1 MTKFYF
7 VLIWMIFLLNVSFIS
22 AQDEDA
28 SKNSVWEFYAELDF
42 TFDDPFIVGPV
53 ATADYKNLHLEA
65 RYNYEGKNTG
75 SGWIGYNFSGGS
87 EFEYLITPIIGGLV
101 GGINGIG
108 IGLEFT
114 FNFMDFE
121 FDDEMEF
128 QFDFENEEND
138 NFYNWADIS
147 YSPLEWFYFGVS
159 GQRTR
164 LIENNVD
171 IQFGPFLG
179 VGYNEFELA
188 GYTYNLGTKDF
199 YFVVTTS
206 YSF

>member
-1 MTKFYF
+1 MKNIFF
-7 VLIWMIFLLNVSFIS
+7 ALVSLILLFNFSSVL

-28 SKNSVWEFYAELDF
+28 SNKSIWKFYAELDF
-42 TFDDPFIVGPV
+42 TFADPFIVGPI

-75 SGWIGYNFSGGS
+75 SGWVGYNFSGGS
-87 EFEYLITPIIGGLV
+87 EFKYLVTPMIGGLV
-101 GGINGIG
+101 GGLDGVG

-121 FDDEMEF
+121 LDDAMEF
-128 QFDFENEEND
+128 QFDFNTEEDD
-138 NFYNWADIS
+138 NFYNWTDIS

-164 LIENNVD
+164 LIENNVN

-179 VGYNEFELA
+179 IGYNEFELA
-188 GYTYNLGTKDF
+188 GYTYNLGTEDF
-199 YFVVTTS
+199 YLVVTTS

>member
-1 MTKFYF
+1 MKKFYF
-7 VLIWMIFLLNVSFIS
+7 VLISMTFFLNVSCIL
-22 AQDEDA
+22 AQDEED
-28 SKNSVWEFYAELDF
+28 SNIPVWEFSAELDF

-75 SGWIGYNFSGGS
+75 SGWIGYNFSGGR
-87 EFEYLITPIIGGLV
+87 EFEYLVTPIIGGLV
-101 GGINGIG
+101 GGLDGIG

-114 FNFMDFE
+114 FNYKNFE
-121 FDDEMEF
+121 IDHAMEF
-128 QFDFENEEND
+128 RFDFNTKEND
-138 NFYNWADIS
+138 DFYSWTDIS

-164 LIENNVD
+164 LIENDVD
-171 IQFGPFLG
+171 IQLGPFAG
-179 VGYNEFELA
+179 IGYNEFELA
-188 GYTYNLGTKDF
+188 GYTYNLGTEDY
-199 YFVVTTS
+199 YFVVSTS